1 MSDVRLSRRITFSSG
16 HRYWIDDLSP
26 DENRELFGAWASR
39 FNHGHNYVLVVTA
52 IGPVEEQSGMVVNI
66 KLIDAVLQ
74 ERIVAKFDQRSIND
88 EIPEFASRSTSLESL
103 VLYFRDVLRD
113 LPGGAALDGLRLWES
128 QALYANW
135 NQEDDLVTITR
146 VYEFAA
152 AHRLHIDGLSDDENA
167 RLFGKCNNPSGHGHN
182 YVLEV
187 TVGGPMDS
195 ATGFVTDISK
205 LDEVVAERVIDRYD
219 HKHLNEDVAELAGKN
234 PTSEVVA
241 IEIFRQLEGAV
252 PGTLES
258 VRLRETARNMFE
270 VRRGDV

>member
-1 MSDVRLSRRITFSSG
+1 M
-16 HRYWIDDLSP
+16 
-26 DENRELFGAWASR
+26 
-39 FNHGHNYVLVVTA
+39 
-52 IGPVEEQSGMVVNI
+52 
-66 KLIDAVLQ
+66 
-74 ERIVAKFDQRSIND
+74 
-88 EIPEFASRSTSLESL
+88 
-103 VLYFRDVLRD
+103 
-113 LPGGAALDGLRLWES
+113 
-128 QALYANW
+128 
-135 NQEDDLVTITR
+135 TITR

-167 RLFGKCNNPSGHGHN
+167 KLFGKCNNPSGHGHN
-182 YVLEV
+182 YELEV

-195 ATGFVTDISK
+195 ATGFVTDIGK

-241 IEIFRQLEGAV
+241 IEIFRQLEGSV

>member
-1 MSDVRLSRRITFSSG
+1 M
-16 HRYWIDDLSP
+16 DDLSA

-39 FNHGHNYVLVVTA
+39 FNHGHNYVLAVTA
-52 IGPVEEQSGMVVNI
+52 IGPVDEETGMVVNI

-103 VLYFRDVLRD
+103 ILYFRDVLRD
-113 LPGGAALDGLRLWES
+113 LPGGATLDGLRLWES
-128 QALYANW
+128 PTLYANW

-152 AHRLHIDGLSDDENA
+152 AHRLHIDGMSDDENA

-205 LDEVVAERVIDRYD
+205 LDAVVAERVIDRYD
-219 HKHLNEDVAELAGKN
+219 HKHLNDDVAELAGKN